1 MINPLICLIF
11 GYLIGSLNFAIVY
24 SKLRGD
30 DIRRHGSGNAGATN
44 VLRVYGKGSAALVFT
59 LDILKG
65 VFAVIL
71 ARLIFRSEAA
81 QCAAAF
87 GAVLGHNFPVYYGF
101 SGGKGVATSFA
112 TLLALDARVALCALA
127 VFALVLIISRYV
139 SLSSI
144 AASAAVI
151 IFSFVFD
158 RKLDE
163 FTIMCTVMGALCI
176 IRHHS
181 NISRLIH
188 GTENKLGHKS
198 A

>member
-65 VFAVIL
+65 VFAVI
-71 ARLIFRSEAA
+71 
-81 QCAAAF
+81 
-87 GAVLGHNFPVYYGF
+87 
-101 SGGKGVATSFA
+101 
-112 TLLALDARVALCALA
+112 RVALCALA

-144 AASAAVI
+144 AASAAVV

-181 NISRLIH
+181 NISRLIR